1 MSGRGP
7 GEIWEASIQEGE
19 RRVDRSLGGQLSTG
33 FVGGVDVMLGITA
46 LSVLSGALS
55 VVMPEATAHALGSF
69 VFGIGFVFI
78 VVGRSELF
86 TENFLVPVTTVADG
100 RRDVRALLRLWTLTL
115 IGNLT
120 GLLVLAL
127 VLTRAGLVPPQT
139 LVAASHL
146 AETFAQRD
154 VVAALLSAIVA
165 GAVMTLLTWLAH
177 AAHDETAKVAIA
189 LVVGFVLAAPSLNH
203 AVVSVGE
210 MSFGILA
217 GKGSAGWIDL
227 AQNFPLAVVG
237 NLIGGLGFV
246 TTMRGIQ
253 VRGEPGLGTAA
264 GDLPSDASEET
275 GG

>member
-1 MSGRGP
+1 VSGRGP
-7 GEIWEASIQEGE
+7 NEIWRASSDEGT
-19 RRVDRSLGGQLSTG
+19 RRVDRSIGGQISTG
-33 FVGGVDVMLGITA
+33 FVGGVDVMIGITA
-46 LSVLSGALS
+46 LAVLTGALTI
-55 VVMPEATAHALGSF
+55 VMPEPTAHALGSF
-69 VFGIGFVFI
+69 AFGIGFVFLVI
-78 VVGRSELF
+78 GRSELF
-86 TENFLVPVTTVADG
+86 TENFLVPVTTVVAG
-100 RRDVRALLRLWTLTL
+100 RRGVRSLLRLWTLTL
-115 IGNLT
+115 LGNLA

-154 VVAALLSAIVA
+154 AIAALLSAIVA
-165 GAVMTLLTWLAH
+165 GAVMTLLTWLTH

-210 MSFGILA
+210 MSFGVLA
-217 GKGSAGWIDL
+217 GKGNAGWVDL

-246 TTMRGIQ
+246 TTMRAIQ
-253 VRGEPGLGTAA
+253 VRGEP
-264 GDLPSDASEET
+264 E
-275 GG
+275 